1 MIDIKEKE
9 YIMKTSKIR
18 IFGILAVPLIV
29 AFALF
34 MGGCEGAMEKGAEVS
49 EEATLL
55 GELSPD
61 EVEGEGDGGL
71 RISNSALLPGIYGTA
86 YSETIA
92 GEGGSGNY
100 VITLEGLPS
109 GLSFSENAITGTPEE
124 IGSFSLDIQLT
135 DSDTSESVQKILD
148 LLINK
153 ETPTIIANKMAPD
166 LWLPIQQ
173 EVIEEELNTKLL
185 VQVEGNSPGY
195 TWSLV
200 EAPGSICLSSASY
213 SSDMFN
219 AECNHPLNSTDQSN
233 TVFVFATSYT
243 LTTPFEFKVRVESPY
258 SNPAEKTIKYTGI
271 TM

>member
-1 MIDIKEKE
+1 
-9 YIMKTSKIR
+9 MKNWNVR
-18 IFGILAVPLIV
+18 IFGLLALPLIV

-34 MGGCEGAMEKGAEVS
+34 VGGCEGALEEGTEVS
-49 EEATLL
+49 EDVTLP
-55 GELSPD
+55 EEITSD
-61 EVEGEGDGGL
+61 SSEEEEGL
-71 RISNSALLPGIYGTA
+71 KISNTALVPGIYKIA

-100 VITLEGLPS
+100 AITLVGLPS
-109 GLSFSENAITGTPEE
+109 GLGFSGNIISGTTEETGN
-124 IGSFSLDIQLT
+124 FSLDIQLT
-135 DSDTSESVQKILD
+135 DSDTSESVQKSLD

-153 ETPTIIANKMAPD
+153 ETPTIIVNKMAPD

-233 TVFVFATSYT
+233 TVFVFATSDT

-258 SNPAEKTIKYTGI
+258 SNPVEKTIKYTGI